1 MTAKTILYFI
11 FGLCSS
17 TLFLTACRPPMK
29 CVDNKSNYFKSTQT
43 KNSKNTI
50 GKINT
55 IGTFMTIDTTCDRPT
70 FSMIKFN
77 SNQTVQVS
85 KSRENIIRRLNLDN
99 HSYLNYLDQEVSYY
113 YYIDRNNQTLTLE
126 RFEYWDA
133 PWWNFFVQT
142 DHYLVEKFNIRG
154 DTLINQLTDRFSRFG
169 GQYLLDKNLINNFDS
184 IDNEFVKRHE

>member
-11 FGLCSS
+11 FGLCFS
-17 TLFLTACRPPMK
+17 TLFLTACRSPMK

-55 IGTFMTIDTTCDRPT
+55 TGTFMTIDTTCDRPT

-85 KSRENIIRRLNLDN
+85 KSRQNIIRRLNLDN

-169 GQYLLDKNLINNFDS
+169 GQYLLDKNLIDNFDS
-184 IDNEFVKRHE
+184 IDNEFVRRHE